1 MRRSPL
7 LERSDKRHATFLRVL
22 LLNLGLFVI
31 IIYSEGT
38 NMLKSIKYLKPY
50 FWQCLLIVLG
60 VALQVYT
67 ALELPA
73 LSSDIMNKGVA
84 ESNMNFIFQT
94 GLLMLGVTALG
105 SLGSIVSSYFSA
117 KVSSRVAM
125 DIRKDVFAKV
135 MSLSFADIE
144 KFSTASLI
152 TRTTGDIWTVQ
163 RTLIMSLTMMVRV
176 PFMAIGAIIQA
187 FRTAPN
193 MTWIIAVSV
202 AILFIQAAILISLAI
217 PKFKV
222 YQDILDKI
230 NSITRENLTGIKVIR
245 ALNKQKY
252 EENKFERSNE
262 NLKNTDIY
270 ISKVMAF
277 QQPVVNL
284 VFNLSAVL
292 ILYIGVSSLR
302 TDMSYLGRMLAFA
315 QYSAQVLMSF
325 LFLTFL
331 FVMIPRGNV
340 SSKRISEV
348 LETKSQITF
357 KDQMTE
363 TPSEVPSVEFKHVT
377 FSYGEKSEAIIEDI
391 SFVAK
396 AGQTTAFIG
405 STGSGKSTLINL
417 VPRFFD
423 ATEGEVLINNL
434 NIKEYTENA
443 LMDKIGYV
451 PQRGYLFTGT
461 VRSNILYGVENL
473 KKSELDARMRH
484 AAKIAQAEEFITKLK
499 DQYDAPISQGGTNVS
514 GGQRQRL
521 AIARA
526 LAKQPEILIFDDA
539 FSALDMKT
547 DKKLREDL
555 KSEIQDTV
563 VLIVAQRISTIKEAE
578 QIIVLDQGKMV
589 GKGTHLELLKK
600 CKVYQEIAK
609 SQFSEE
615 EFAEEMRQAKEGK

>member
-1 MRRSPL
+1 
-7 LERSDKRHATFLRVL
+7 
-22 LLNLGLFVI
+22 
-31 IIYSEGT
+31 
-38 NMLKSIKYLKPY
+38 MLKSIKYLKPY

-84 ESNMNFIFQT
+84 ESNMSFIFQT
-94 GLLMLGVTALG
+94 GLLMLGITALG
-105 SLGSIVSSYFSA
+105 SFGSIVSSYFSA

-125 DIRKDVFAKV
+125 DMRKDIFAKV
-135 MSLSFADIE
+135 MSLSFSDVE

-193 MTWIIAVSV
+193 MTWVIAVSV

-262 NLKNTDIY
+262 KLKTTDIY

-292 ILYIGVSSLR
+292 IIFIGVSNLH
-302 TDMSYLGRMLAFA
+302 TDMSYLGRMLAFS

-357 KDQMTE
+357 KAQMTE

-377 FSYGEKSEAIIEDI
+377 FSYGKKSEAIIEDI

-423 ATEGEVLINNL
+423 ATEGEVLISNL

-484 AAKIAQAEEFITKLK
+484 AAKIAQAEEFVTKLK

-589 GKGTHLELLKK
+589 GKGTHLELLRK

-615 EFAEEMRQAKEGK
+615 EFADEMRQAKEGK

>member
-1 MRRSPL
+1 
-7 LERSDKRHATFLRVL
+7 
-22 LLNLGLFVI
+22 
-31 IIYSEGT
+31 
-38 NMLKSIKYLKPY
+38 MLKSIKYLKPY

-84 ESNMNFIFQT
+84 ESNMSFIFQT

-117 KVSSRVAM
+117 RVSSCVAM
-125 DIRKDVFAKV
+125 DMRRDIFAKV
-135 MSLSFADIE
+135 MSLSFADVE

-193 MTWIIAVSV
+193 MTWIIAVSM

-252 EENKFERSNE
+252 EENKFDRSNE
-262 NLKNTDIY
+262 KLKNTDIY

-292 ILYIGVSSLR
+292 IIFIGVSNLH
-302 TDMSYLGRMLAFA
+302 TDMSYLGRMLAFS

-357 KDQMTE
+357 KVQMTE

-377 FSYGEKSEAIIEDI
+377 FSYGKKSEAIIEDI

-451 PQRGYLFTGT
+451 PQKGYLFTGT

-555 KSEIQDTV
+555 KSEIKDTV

-615 EFAEEMRQAKEGK
+615 EFADEMSQAKEGK

>member
-1 MRRSPL
+1 
-7 LERSDKRHATFLRVL
+7 
-22 LLNLGLFVI
+22 
-31 IIYSEGT
+31 
-38 NMLKSIKYLKPY
+38 MLKSFKYLKPY

-84 ESNMNFIFQT
+84 ESNMSFIFQT

-117 KVSSRVAM
+117 KVSSRIAM
-125 DIRKDVFAKV
+125 DMRKDIFAKV
-135 MSLSFADIE
+135 MSLSFTDVE

-152 TRTTGDIWTVQ
+152 TRTTADIWTVQ

-222 YQDILDKI
+222 YQKILDKI

-262 NLKNTDIY
+262 KLKNTDIY

-292 ILYIGVSSLR
+292 IIFIGVSNLH
-302 TDMSYLGRMLAFA
+302 TDMSYLGRMLAFS

-357 KDQMTE
+357 KNQMTE

-377 FSYGEKSEAIIEDI
+377 FSYGKKSEAIIEDI

-396 AGQTTAFIG
+396 SGQTTAFIG

-451 PQRGYLFTGT
+451 PQKGYLFTGT

-484 AAKIAQAEEFITKLK
+484 AAKIAQAEEFVTKLK

>member
-1 MRRSPL
+1 
-7 LERSDKRHATFLRVL
+7 
-22 LLNLGLFVI
+22 
-31 IIYSEGT
+31 
-38 NMLKSIKYLKPY
+38 MLKSIKYLKPY

-84 ESNMNFIFQT
+84 ESNMSFIFQT

-117 KVSSRVAM
+117 RVSSCVAM
-125 DIRKDVFAKV
+125 DMRKDIFAKV
-135 MSLSFADIE
+135 MSLSFADVE
-144 KFSTASLI
+144 KFSIASLI
-152 TRTTGDIWTVQ
+152 TRTTSDIWTVQ

-222 YQDILDKI
+222 YQKILDKI

-262 NLKNTDIY
+262 KLKTTDIY

-292 ILYIGVSSLR
+292 ILYVGVSSLR

-363 TPSEVPSVEFKHVT
+363 TPSEIPSVEFKHVT
-377 FSYGEKSEAIIEDI
+377 FSYDKKSEAIIEDI

-423 ATEGEVLINNL
+423 ATEGEVLINGL
-434 NIKEYTENA
+434 NIKEYTENS

-484 AAKIAQAEEFITKLK
+484 AAKIAQAHEFVTKLK
-499 DQYDAPISQGGTNVS
+499 DQYDASISQGGTNVS

-555 KSEIQDTV
+555 KSEIKDTV

-615 EFAEEMRQAKEGK
+615 EFADEMSQAKEGK

>member
-1 MRRSPL
+1 
-7 LERSDKRHATFLRVL
+7 
-22 LLNLGLFVI
+22 
-31 IIYSEGT
+31 
-38 NMLKSIKYLKPY
+38 MLKSIKYLKPY

-84 ESNMNFIFQT
+84 ESNMSFIFQT

-125 DIRKDVFAKV
+125 DMRKDIFAKV
-135 MSLSFADIE
+135 MSLSFADVE

-152 TRTTGDIWTVQ
+152 TRTTADIWTVQ
-163 RTLIMSLTMMVRV
+163 RTLVMSLTMMVRV

-222 YQDILDKI
+222 YQKILDKI

-292 ILYIGVSSLR
+292 IIFIGVSNLH
-302 TDMSYLGRMLAFA
+302 TDMSYLGRMIAFS

-377 FSYGEKSEAIIEDI
+377 FSYGKKSEAIIEDI

-396 AGQTTAFIG
+396 SGQTTAFIG

-434 NIKEYTENA
+434 NIKKYTENA

-451 PQRGYLFTGT
+451 PQKGYLFTGT

-484 AAKIAQAEEFITKLK
+484 AAKIAQAEEFVTKLK

-555 KSEIQDTV
+555 KSEIRDTV

-589 GKGTHLELLKK
+589 GKGTHLELLRK

>member
-1 MRRSPL
+1 
-7 LERSDKRHATFLRVL
+7 
-22 LLNLGLFVI
+22 
-31 IIYSEGT
+31 
-38 NMLKSIKYLKPY
+38 MLKSIKYLKPY

-84 ESNMNFIFQT
+84 ESNMSFIFQT

-125 DIRKDVFAKV
+125 DMRKDVFAKV
-135 MSLSFADIE
+135 MSLSFTDVE

-152 TRTTGDIWTVQ
+152 TRTTADIWTVQ

-222 YQDILDKI
+222 YQKILDKI

-262 NLKNTDIY
+262 KLKTTDIY

-292 ILYIGVSSLR
+292 IIFIGVSNLH
-302 TDMSYLGRMLAFA
+302 TDMSYLGRMIAFS

-357 KDQMTE
+357 KDQMTKI
-363 TPSEVPSVEFKHVT
+363 PSAIPSVEFKHVT

-423 ATEGEVLINNL
+423 ATEGEVLINDL

-484 AAKIAQAEEFITKLK
+484 AAKIAQAEEFVTKLK

-578 QIIVLDQGKMV
+578 QIIVLNQGKMV

-615 EFAEEMRQAKEGK
+615 EFADEMRQAKEGK

>member
-1 MRRSPL
+1 
-7 LERSDKRHATFLRVL
+7 
-22 LLNLGLFVI
+22 
-31 IIYSEGT
+31 
-38 NMLKSIKYLKPY
+38 MLKSIKYLKPY

-84 ESNMNFIFQT
+84 ESNMSFIFQT

-125 DIRKDVFAKV
+125 DMRKDIFAKV
-135 MSLSFADIE
+135 MSLSFSDVE

-152 TRTTGDIWTVQ
+152 TRTTADIWTVQ

-187 FRTAPN
+187 FRTAPD

-222 YQDILDKI
+222 YQKILDKI

-262 NLKNTDIY
+262 KLKNTDIY

-292 ILYIGVSSLR
+292 IIFIGVSNLH
-302 TDMSYLGRMLAFA
+302 TDMSYLGRMLAFS

-363 TPSEVPSVEFKHVT
+363 TPSEIPSVEFKHVT
-377 FSYGEKSEAIIEDI
+377 FSYGKKSEAIIEDI

-396 AGQTTAFIG
+396 SGQTTAFIG

-434 NIKEYTENA
+434 NIKEYTENVI
-443 LMDKIGYV
+443 MDKIGYV

-615 EFAEEMRQAKEGK
+615 EFADEMRQAKEGK

>member
-1 MRRSPL
+1 
-7 LERSDKRHATFLRVL
+7 
-22 LLNLGLFVI
+22 
-31 IIYSEGT
+31 
-38 NMLKSIKYLKPY
+38 MLKSIKYLKPY

-84 ESNMNFIFQT
+84 ESNMSFIFQT
-94 GLLMLGVTALG
+94 GLLMLGITALG

-125 DIRKDVFAKV
+125 DMRKDVFAKV
-135 MSLSFADIE
+135 MSLAFADIE

-152 TRTTGDIWTVQ
+152 TRTTADIWTVQ
-163 RTLIMSLTMMVRV
+163 RTLITSLTMMVRV

-222 YQDILDKI
+222 YQKILDKI

-262 NLKNTDIY
+262 KLKTTDIY

-292 ILYIGVSSLR
+292 IIFIGVSNLH
-302 TDMSYLGRMLAFA
+302 TDMSYLGRMIAFS

-377 FSYGEKSEAIIEDI
+377 FSYGKKSEAIIEDI

-396 AGQTTAFIG
+396 SGQTTAFIG

-443 LMDKIGYV
+443 LMNKIGYV
-451 PQRGYLFTGT
+451 PQKGYLFTGT
-461 VRSNILYGVENL
+461 VCSNILYGVENL

-615 EFAEEMRQAKEGK
+615 EFADEMRQAKEGK

>member
-1 MRRSPL
+1 
-7 LERSDKRHATFLRVL
+7 
-22 LLNLGLFVI
+22 
-31 IIYSEGT
+31 
-38 NMLKSIKYLKPY
+38 MLKSIKYLKPY

-84 ESNMNFIFQT
+84 ESNMGFIFQT
-94 GLLMLGVTALG
+94 GLRMLGVTALG

-125 DIRKDVFAKV
+125 DMRKDIFAKV
-135 MSLSFADIE
+135 MSLSFTDVE

-152 TRTTGDIWTVQ
+152 TRTTADIWTVQ

-222 YQDILDKI
+222 YQKILDKI

-245 ALNKQKY
+245 ALNNQIY

-262 NLKNTDIY
+262 KLKNTDIY

-292 ILYIGVSSLR
+292 IIFIGVSNLH
-302 TDMSYLGRMLAFA
+302 TDMSYLGRMLAFS

-357 KDQMTE
+357 KDQMAE
-363 TPSEVPSVEFKHVT
+363 TPSEIPSVEFKHVT
-377 FSYGEKSEAIIEDI
+377 FSYGKKSEAIIEDI

-396 AGQTTAFIG
+396 SGQTTAFIG

-451 PQRGYLFTGT
+451 PQKGYLFTGT

-615 EFAEEMRQAKEGK
+615 EFADEMHQAKEGK

>member
-1 MRRSPL
+1 
-7 LERSDKRHATFLRVL
+7 
-22 LLNLGLFVI
+22 
-31 IIYSEGT
+31 
-38 NMLKSIKYLKPY
+38 MLKSIKYLKPY

-84 ESNMNFIFQT
+84 ESNMSFIFQT

-117 KVSSRVAM
+117 KVSSRVSM
-125 DIRKDVFAKV
+125 DMRKDVFAKV
-135 MSLSFADIE
+135 MSLSFADVE

-152 TRTTGDIWTVQ
+152 TRTTADIWTVQ

-222 YQDILDKI
+222 YQKILDKI

-292 ILYIGVSSLR
+292 IIFIGVSNLH
-302 TDMSYLGRMLAFA
+302 TDMSYLGRMLAFS

-363 TPSEVPSVEFKHVT
+363 TSSEVSSVEFKHVT
-377 FSYGEKSEAIIEDI
+377 FSYGKKSEAIIEDI

-396 AGQTTAFIG
+396 SGQTTAFIG

-434 NIKEYTENA
+434 NIKEYIENA

-484 AAKIAQAEEFITKLK
+484 AAKIAQAEEFVTKLK

-615 EFAEEMRQAKEGK
+615 EFADEMRQAKEGK

>member
-1 MRRSPL
+1 
-7 LERSDKRHATFLRVL
+7 
-22 LLNLGLFVI
+22 
-31 IIYSEGT
+31 
-38 NMLKSIKYLKPY
+38 MLKSIKYLKPY

-84 ESNMNFIFQT
+84 ESNMSFIFQT
-94 GLLMLGVTALG
+94 GLLMLGITALG

-125 DIRKDVFAKV
+125 DMRKSIFAKV

-152 TRTTGDIWTVQ
+152 TRTTNDISTVQ
-163 RTLIMSLTMMVRV
+163 RTLIMSLTMIVRV

-222 YQDILDKI
+222 YQKILDKI

-262 NLKNTDIY
+262 KLKNTDIY

-277 QQPVVNL
+277 QQPVVSL

-292 ILYIGVSSLR
+292 IIFIGVSNLH
-302 TDMSYLGRMLAFA
+302 TDMSYLGRMLAFS

-348 LETKSQITF
+348 LEAKSQITF
-357 KDQMTE
+357 KNQMTE
-363 TPSEVPSVEFKHVT
+363 MSSEVPSVEFKHVT

-615 EFAEEMRQAKEGK
+615 EFADEMRQAKEGK

>member
-1 MRRSPL
+1 
-7 LERSDKRHATFLRVL
+7 
-22 LLNLGLFVI
+22 
-31 IIYSEGT
+31 
-38 NMLKSIKYLKPY
+38 MLKSIKYLKPY

-84 ESNMNFIFQT
+84 ESNMSFIFQT
-94 GLLMLGVTALG
+94 GLLMLGITALG
-105 SLGSIVSSYFSA
+105 SLGSIISSYFSA

-125 DIRKDVFAKV
+125 DMRRDIFAKV
-135 MSLSFADIE
+135 MSLSFADVE

-252 EENKFERSNE
+252 EENKFDRSNE
-262 NLKNTDIY
+262 KLKNTDIY

-292 ILYIGVSSLR
+292 IIFIGVSNLH
-302 TDMSYLGRMLAFA
+302 TDMSYLGRMLAFS

-363 TPSEVPSVEFKHVT
+363 TPSEIPSVEFKHVT
-377 FSYGEKSEAIIEDI
+377 FSYGKKSEAIIEDI

-396 AGQTTAFIG
+396 SGQTTAFIG

-451 PQRGYLFTGT
+451 PQKGYLFTGT

-615 EFAEEMRQAKEGK
+615 EFADEMRQAKEGK

>member
-1 MRRSPL
+1 
-7 LERSDKRHATFLRVL
+7 
-22 LLNLGLFVI
+22 
-31 IIYSEGT
+31 
-38 NMLKSIKYLKPY
+38 MLKSFKYLKPY

-84 ESNMNFIFQT
+84 ESNMSFIFQT

-125 DIRKDVFAKV
+125 DMRKDIFAKV
-135 MSLSFADIE
+135 MSLSFTDVE

-152 TRTTGDIWTVQ
+152 TRTTADIWTVQ

-222 YQDILDKI
+222 YQKILDKI

-262 NLKNTDIY
+262 KLKTTDIY

-284 VFNLSAVL
+284 VFNLTAVL
-292 ILYIGVSSLR
+292 IIFIGVSNLH
-302 TDMSYLGRMLAFA
+302 TDMSYLGRMLAFS

-377 FSYGEKSEAIIEDI
+377 FSYGKKSEAIIEDI

-484 AAKIAQAEEFITKLK
+484 AAKIAQAEEFVTKLK

-615 EFAEEMRQAKEGK
+615 EFADEMRQAKEGK

>member
-1 MRRSPL
+1 
-7 LERSDKRHATFLRVL
+7 
-22 LLNLGLFVI
+22 
-31 IIYSEGT
+31 
-38 NMLKSIKYLKPY
+38 MLKSIKYLKPY

-84 ESNMNFIFQT
+84 ESNMSFIFQT

-125 DIRKDVFAKV
+125 DMRKDIFAKV
-135 MSLSFADIE
+135 MSLSFTDVE

-152 TRTTGDIWTVQ
+152 TRTTADIWTVQ

-222 YQDILDKI
+222 YQKILDKI

-262 NLKNTDIY
+262 KLKNTDIY

-292 ILYIGVSSLR
+292 IIFIGVSNLH
-302 TDMSYLGRMLAFA
+302 TDMSYLGRMLAFS

-363 TPSEVPSVEFKHVT
+363 TSSEVPSVEFKHVT
-377 FSYGEKSEAIIEDI
+377 FSYGKKSEAIIEDI

-396 AGQTTAFIG
+396 SGQTTAFIG

-484 AAKIAQAEEFITKLK
+484 AAKIAQAEEFVTKLK

-615 EFAEEMRQAKEGK
+615 EFADEMRQAKEGK

>member
-1 MRRSPL
+1 
-7 LERSDKRHATFLRVL
+7 
-22 LLNLGLFVI
+22 
-31 IIYSEGT
+31 
-38 NMLKSIKYLKPY
+38 MLKSIKYLKPY

-73 LSSDIMNKGVA
+73 LSSDIMNKGVS
-84 ESNMNFIFQT
+84 ESNMSFIFQT

-117 KVSSRVAM
+117 RVSSCVAM
-125 DIRKDVFAKV
+125 DMRKDIFAKV
-135 MSLSFADIE
+135 MSLSFADVE

-152 TRTTGDIWTVQ
+152 TRTTSDIWTVQ

-222 YQDILDKI
+222 YQKILDKI

-262 NLKNTDIY
+262 KLKTTDIY

-292 ILYIGVSSLR
+292 ILYVGVSSLR

-377 FSYGEKSEAIIEDI
+377 FSYDKKSEAIIEDI

-423 ATEGEVLINNL
+423 ATEGEVLINDL

-451 PQRGYLFTGT
+451 PQKGYLFTGT

-484 AAKIAQAEEFITKLK
+484 AAKIAQAEEFVTKLK
-499 DQYDAPISQGGTNVS
+499 DQYDAPISQGGTNIS

-555 KSEIQDTV
+555 KSEIKDTV

-615 EFAEEMRQAKEGK
+615 EFADEMRQAKEGK

>member
-1 MRRSPL
+1 
-7 LERSDKRHATFLRVL
+7 
-22 LLNLGLFVI
+22 
-31 IIYSEGT
+31 
-38 NMLKSIKYLKPY
+38 MLKSFKYLKPY

-84 ESNMNFIFQT
+84 ESNMSFIFQT
-94 GLLMLGVTALG
+94 GLLMLGITALG

-117 KVSSRVAM
+117 RVSSCVAM
-125 DIRKDVFAKV
+125 DMRKDIFAKV
-135 MSLSFADIE
+135 MSLSFADVE

-152 TRTTGDIWTVQ
+152 TRTTSDIWTVQ

-222 YQDILDKI
+222 YQKILDKI

-262 NLKNTDIY
+262 KLKTTDIY

-292 ILYIGVSSLR
+292 ILYVGVSSLR
-302 TDMSYLGRMLAFA
+302 TDMSYLGRMLAFS

-377 FSYGEKSEAIIEDI
+377 FSYGKKSEAIIEDI

-484 AAKIAQAEEFITKLK
+484 AAKIAQAEEFVTKLK

-615 EFAEEMRQAKEGK
+615 EFADEMRQAKEGK

>member
-1 MRRSPL
+1 
-7 LERSDKRHATFLRVL
+7 
-22 LLNLGLFVI
+22 
-31 IIYSEGT
+31 
-38 NMLKSIKYLKPY
+38 MLKSIKYLKPY

-84 ESNMNFIFQT
+84 ESNMGFIFQT
-94 GLLMLGVTALG
+94 GLLMLGITALG

-125 DIRKDVFAKV
+125 DMRKSIFAKV

-152 TRTTGDIWTVQ
+152 TRTTNDISTVQ

-176 PFMAIGAIIQA
+176 PFMAIGAITQA

-222 YQDILDKI
+222 YQKILDKI

-262 NLKNTDIY
+262 KLKNTDIY

-277 QQPVVNL
+277 QQPVVSL

-292 ILYIGVSSLR
+292 IIFIGVSNLH
-302 TDMSYLGRMLAFA
+302 TDMSYLGRMLAFS

-348 LETKSQITF
+348 LEAKSQITF

-423 ATEGEVLINNL
+423 ATEGEVLINGL

-473 KKSELDARMRH
+473 KKSELDTRMRH

-499 DQYDAPISQGGTNVS
+499 DQYDAPISQGGTNIS

-615 EFAEEMRQAKEGK
+615 EFADEMRQAKEGK

>member
-1 MRRSPL
+1 
-7 LERSDKRHATFLRVL
+7 
-22 LLNLGLFVI
+22 
-31 IIYSEGT
+31 
-38 NMLKSIKYLKPY
+38 MLKSIKYLKPY

-84 ESNMNFIFQT
+84 EFNMSFIFQT

-125 DIRKDVFAKV
+125 DMRKDIFAKV
-135 MSLSFADIE
+135 MSLSFTDVE

-152 TRTTGDIWTVQ
+152 TRTTADIWTVQ

-222 YQDILDKI
+222 YQKILDKI

-262 NLKNTDIY
+262 KLKNTDIY

-292 ILYIGVSSLR
+292 IIFIGVSNLH
-302 TDMSYLGRMLAFA
+302 TDMSYLGRMLAFS

-377 FSYGEKSEAIIEDI
+377 FSYGKKSEAIIEDI

-461 VRSNILYGVENL
+461 VRSNILYGVENF

-484 AAKIAQAEEFITKLK
+484 AAKIAQAEEFVTKLK

-555 KSEIQDTV
+555 KSEIQDIV

-615 EFAEEMRQAKEGK
+615 EFADEMRQAKEGK

>member
-1 MRRSPL
+1 
-7 LERSDKRHATFLRVL
+7 
-22 LLNLGLFVI
+22 
-31 IIYSEGT
+31 
-38 NMLKSIKYLKPY
+38 MLKSIKYLKPY

-94 GLLMLGVTALG
+94 GLFMLGVTALG
-105 SLGSIVSSYFSA
+105 SFGSIVSSYFSA
-117 KVSSRVAM
+117 KVSSRVSM
-125 DIRKDVFAKV
+125 DMRKDVFAKV
-135 MSLSFADIE
+135 MSLSFADVE

-152 TRTTGDIWTVQ
+152 TRTTADIWTVQ

-222 YQDILDKI
+222 YQKILDKI

-262 NLKNTDIY
+262 KLKTTDIY

-292 ILYIGVSSLR
+292 IIFIGVSNLH
-302 TDMSYLGRMLAFA
+302 TDMSYLGRMIAFS

-363 TPSEVPSVEFKHVT
+363 TSSEVPSVEFKHVT
-377 FSYGEKSEAIIEDI
+377 FSYGKKSEAIIEDI

-396 AGQTTAFIG
+396 SGQTTAFIG

-484 AAKIAQAEEFITKLK
+484 AAKIAQAEEFVTKLK

-615 EFAEEMRQAKEGK
+615 EFADEMRQAKEGK

>member
-1 MRRSPL
+1 
-7 LERSDKRHATFLRVL
+7 
-22 LLNLGLFVI
+22 
-31 IIYSEGT
+31 
-38 NMLKSIKYLKPY
+38 MLKSFKYLKPY

-84 ESNMNFIFQT
+84 ESNMSFIFQT

-125 DIRKDVFAKV
+125 DMRKDFFAKV
-135 MSLSFADIE
+135 MSLAFADIE

-152 TRTTGDIWTVQ
+152 TRTTADIWTVQ
-163 RTLIMSLTMMVRV
+163 RTLITSLTMMVRV

-222 YQDILDKI
+222 YQKILDKI

-262 NLKNTDIY
+262 KLKTTDIY

-292 ILYIGVSSLR
+292 IIFIGVSNLH
-302 TDMSYLGRMLAFA
+302 TDMSYLGRMIAFS

-377 FSYGEKSEAIIEDI
+377 FSYGKKSEAIIEDI

-396 AGQTTAFIG
+396 SGQTTAFIG

-451 PQRGYLFTGT
+451 PQKGYLFTGT

-615 EFAEEMRQAKEGK
+615 EFADEMRQAKEGK

>member
-1 MRRSPL
+1 
-7 LERSDKRHATFLRVL
+7 
-22 LLNLGLFVI
+22 
-31 IIYSEGT
+31 
-38 NMLKSIKYLKPY
+38 MLKSIKYLKPY
-50 FWQCLLIVLG
+50 FWQCLLVVLG

-84 ESNMNFIFQT
+84 ESNMSFIFQT
-94 GLLMLGVTALG
+94 GLLMFGVTALG

-125 DIRKDVFAKV
+125 DMRKDIFAKV
-135 MSLSFADIE
+135 MSLSFTDVE

-152 TRTTGDIWTVQ
+152 TRTTADIWTVQ

-222 YQDILDKI
+222 YQKILDKI

-292 ILYIGVSSLR
+292 IIFIGVSNLH
-302 TDMSYLGRMLAFA
+302 TDMSYLGRMIAFS

-377 FSYGEKSEAIIEDI
+377 FSYGKKSEAIIEDI

-396 AGQTTAFIG
+396 SGQTTAFIG

-484 AAKIAQAEEFITKLK
+484 AAKIAQAEEFVTKLK

-563 VLIVAQRISTIKEAE
+563 VLIVAQRISTTKEAE

-589 GKGTHLELLKK
+589 GKGTHLELLRK

-615 EFAEEMRQAKEGK
+615 EFAEEMRQAKEGI

>member
-1 MRRSPL
+1 
-7 LERSDKRHATFLRVL
+7 
-22 LLNLGLFVI
+22 
-31 IIYSEGT
+31 
-38 NMLKSIKYLKPY
+38 MLKSIKYLKPY

-84 ESNMNFIFQT
+84 ESNMSFIFQT
-94 GLLMLGVTALG
+94 GLLMLGITALG

-117 KVSSRVAM
+117 KVSSRVSM
-125 DIRKDVFAKV
+125 DMRKSIFAKV
-135 MSLSFADIE
+135 MSLSFADVE
-144 KFSTASLI
+144 KFSTSSLI
-152 TRTTGDIWTVQ
+152 TRTTNDISTVQ

-222 YQDILDKI
+222 YQKILDKI

-292 ILYIGVSSLR
+292 ILYFGVSSLR

-377 FSYGEKSEAIIEDI
+377 FSYGKKSEAIIEDI

-484 AAKIAQAEEFITKLK
+484 AAKIAQAEEFVTKLK

-555 KSEIQDTV
+555 KLEIKDTV

-615 EFAEEMRQAKEGK
+615 EFADEMRQAKEGK

>member
-1 MRRSPL
+1 
-7 LERSDKRHATFLRVL
+7 
-22 LLNLGLFVI
+22 
-31 IIYSEGT
+31 
-38 NMLKSIKYLKPY
+38 MLKSFKYLKPY

-84 ESNMNFIFQT
+84 ESNMSFIFQT

-125 DIRKDVFAKV
+125 DMRKDIFAKV
-135 MSLSFADIE
+135 MSLSFADVE

-152 TRTTGDIWTVQ
+152 TRTTADIWTVQ

-222 YQDILDKI
+222 YQKILDKI

-262 NLKNTDIY
+262 KLKNTDIY

-292 ILYIGVSSLR
+292 IIFIGVSNLH
-302 TDMSYLGRMLAFA
+302 TDMSYLGRMIAFS

-357 KDQMTE
+357 KVQMTE

-377 FSYGEKSEAIIEDI
+377 FSYGKKSEAIIEDI

-451 PQRGYLFTGT
+451 PQKGYLFTGT

-615 EFAEEMRQAKEGK
+615 EFADEMRQAKEGK

>member
-1 MRRSPL
+1 
-7 LERSDKRHATFLRVL
+7 
-22 LLNLGLFVI
+22 
-31 IIYSEGT
+31 
-38 NMLKSIKYLKPY
+38 MLKSIKYLKPY

-84 ESNMNFIFQT
+84 ESNMGFIFQT
-94 GLLMLGVTALG
+94 GLLMLGITALG

-125 DIRKDVFAKV
+125 DMRRDFFAKV
-135 MSLSFADIE
+135 MSLSFADVE

-222 YQDILDKI
+222 YQKILDKI

-252 EENKFERSNE
+252 EENKFEYSNE
-262 NLKNTDIY
+262 KLKTTDIY

-292 ILYIGVSSLR
+292 ILYVGVSSLR

-363 TPSEVPSVEFKHVT
+363 TPSEVSSVEFKHVT
-377 FSYGEKSEAIIEDI
+377 FSYDKKSEAIIEDI

-451 PQRGYLFTGT
+451 PQKGYLFTGT

-484 AAKIAQAEEFITKLK
+484 AAKIAQAEEFVTKLK

>member
-1 MRRSPL
+1 
-7 LERSDKRHATFLRVL
+7 
-22 LLNLGLFVI
+22 
-31 IIYSEGT
+31 
-38 NMLKSIKYLKPY
+38 MLKSIKYLKPY

-84 ESNMNFIFQT
+84 ESNMSFIFQT
-94 GLLMLGVTALG
+94 GLLMLGITMLG

-125 DIRKDVFAKV
+125 DMRKDIFAKV
-135 MSLSFADIE
+135 MSLSFADVE

-152 TRTTGDIWTVQ
+152 TRTTADIWTVQ

-222 YQDILDKI
+222 YQKILDKI

-292 ILYIGVSSLR
+292 IIFIGVSNLH
-302 TDMSYLGRMLAFA
+302 TDMSYLGRMIAFS

-357 KDQMTE
+357 KVQMTE

-377 FSYGEKSEAIIEDI
+377 FSYGKKSEAIIEDI

-484 AAKIAQAEEFITKLK
+484 AAKIAQAEEFVTKLK

-555 KSEIQDTV
+555 KSEIRDTV

-615 EFAEEMRQAKEGK
+615 EFADEMRQAKEGK

>member
-1 MRRSPL
+1 
-7 LERSDKRHATFLRVL
+7 
-22 LLNLGLFVI
+22 
-31 IIYSEGT
+31 
-38 NMLKSIKYLKPY
+38 MLKSIKYLKPY

-84 ESNMNFIFQT
+84 ESNMSFIFQT
-94 GLLMLGVTALG
+94 GLFMLGITALG

-125 DIRKDVFAKV
+125 DMRRDFFAKV
-135 MSLSFADIE
+135 MSLSFADVE

-252 EENKFERSNE
+252 EENKFEYSNE
-262 NLKNTDIY
+262 KLKTTDIY

-292 ILYIGVSSLR
+292 ILYVGVSSLR

-363 TPSEVPSVEFKHVT
+363 TPSEIPSVEFKHVT

-396 AGQTTAFIG
+396 SGQTTAFIG

-451 PQRGYLFTGT
+451 PQKGYLFTGT

-484 AAKIAQAEEFITKLK
+484 AAKIAQAEEFVTKLK
-499 DQYDAPISQGGTNVS
+499 DRYDAPISQGGTNIS

-615 EFAEEMRQAKEGK
+615 EFADEMSQAKEGK

>member
-1 MRRSPL
+1 
-7 LERSDKRHATFLRVL
+7 
-22 LLNLGLFVI
+22 
-31 IIYSEGT
+31 
-38 NMLKSIKYLKPY
+38 MLKSFKYLKPY

-84 ESNMNFIFQT
+84 ESNMSFIFQT

-125 DIRKDVFAKV
+125 DMRKDVFAKV
-135 MSLSFADIE
+135 MSLSFTDVE

-152 TRTTGDIWTVQ
+152 TRTTADIWTVQ

-222 YQDILDKI
+222 YQKILDKI

-262 NLKNTDIY
+262 KLKNTDIY

-292 ILYIGVSSLR
+292 IIFIGVSNLH
-302 TDMSYLGRMLAFA
+302 TDMSYLGRMIAFS

-363 TPSEVPSVEFKHVT
+363 TSSEVPSVEFKHVT
-377 FSYGEKSEAIIEDI
+377 FSYGKKSEAIIEDI

-396 AGQTTAFIG
+396 SGQTTAFIG

-484 AAKIAQAEEFITKLK
+484 AAKIAQAEEFVTKLK

-589 GKGTHLELLKK
+589 GKGTHLELLRK

>member
-1 MRRSPL
+1 
-7 LERSDKRHATFLRVL
+7 
-22 LLNLGLFVI
+22 
-31 IIYSEGT
+31 
-38 NMLKSIKYLKPY
+38 MLKSIKYLKPY

-84 ESNMNFIFQT
+84 ESNMSFIFQT

-105 SLGSIVSSYFSA
+105 SFGSIVSSYFSA

-125 DIRKDVFAKV
+125 DMRKDIFAKV
-135 MSLSFADIE
+135 MSLSFADVE

-222 YQDILDKI
+222 YQKILDKI

-262 NLKNTDIY
+262 KLKNTDIY

-292 ILYIGVSSLR
+292 IIFIGVSNLH
-302 TDMSYLGRMLAFA
+302 TDMSYLGRMIAFS

-357 KDQMTE
+357 KNQMAE
-363 TPSEVPSVEFKHVT
+363 TPSEIPSVEFKHVT
-377 FSYGEKSEAIIEDI
+377 FSYGKKSEAIIEDI

-451 PQRGYLFTGT
+451 PQKGYLFTGT

-484 AAKIAQAEEFITKLK
+484 AAKIAQAEEFVTKLK

-555 KSEIQDTV
+555 KSEIQDTI

-589 GKGTHLELLKK
+589 GKGTHLELLRK

-615 EFAEEMRQAKEGK
+615 EFADEMRQAKEGK

>member
-1 MRRSPL
+1 
-7 LERSDKRHATFLRVL
+7 
-22 LLNLGLFVI
+22 
-31 IIYSEGT
+31 
-38 NMLKSIKYLKPY
+38 MLKSIKYLKPY

-84 ESNMNFIFQT
+84 ESNMSFIFQT

-125 DIRKDVFAKV
+125 DMRKDIFAKV
-135 MSLSFADIE
+135 MSLSFTDVE

-152 TRTTGDIWTVQ
+152 TRTTADIWTVQ

-222 YQDILDKI
+222 YQKILDKI

-262 NLKNTDIY
+262 KLKTTDIY

-292 ILYIGVSSLR
+292 IIFIGVSNLH
-302 TDMSYLGRMLAFA
+302 TDMSYLGRMLAFS

-363 TPSEVPSVEFKHVT
+363 TPSEIPSVEFKHVT

-423 ATEGEVLINNL
+423 ATEGEVLINGL

-451 PQRGYLFTGT
+451 PQKGYLFTGT

-484 AAKIAQAEEFITKLK
+484 AAKIAQAEEFVTMLK

-615 EFAEEMRQAKEGK
+615 EFADEMRQAKEGK

>member
-1 MRRSPL
+1 
-7 LERSDKRHATFLRVL
+7 
-22 LLNLGLFVI
+22 
-31 IIYSEGT
+31 
-38 NMLKSIKYLKPY
+38 MLKSIKYLKPY

-84 ESNMNFIFQT
+84 ESNMSFIFQT
-94 GLLMLGVTALG
+94 GLLMLGITVLG

-125 DIRKDVFAKV
+125 DMRKDIFAKV
-135 MSLSFADIE
+135 MSLSFADVE

-152 TRTTGDIWTVQ
+152 TRTTADIWTVQ

-222 YQDILDKI
+222 YQKILDKI

-292 ILYIGVSSLR
+292 IIFIGVSNLH
-302 TDMSYLGRMLAFA
+302 TDMSYLGRMIAFS

-357 KDQMTE
+357 KVQMTE

-377 FSYGEKSEAIIEDI
+377 FSYGKKSEAIIEDI

-443 LMDKIGYV
+443 IMDKIGYV

-484 AAKIAQAEEFITKLK
+484 AAKIAQAEEFVTKLK

-615 EFAEEMRQAKEGK
+615 EFADEMRQAKEGK

>member
-1 MRRSPL
+1 
-7 LERSDKRHATFLRVL
+7 
-22 LLNLGLFVI
+22 
-31 IIYSEGT
+31 
-38 NMLKSIKYLKPY
+38 MLKSIKYLKPY

-73 LSSDIMNKGVA
+73 LSSDIMNKGVS
-84 ESNMNFIFQT
+84 ESNMSFIFQT

-125 DIRKDVFAKV
+125 DMRKDIFAKV
-135 MSLSFADIE
+135 MSLSLADVE

-152 TRTTGDIWTVQ
+152 TRTTSDIWTVQ

-222 YQDILDKI
+222 YQKILDKI

-262 NLKNTDIY
+262 KLKNTDIY

-284 VFNLSAVL
+284 VFNLSTVL
-292 ILYIGVSSLR
+292 IIFIGVSNLH
-302 TDMSYLGRMLAFA
+302 TDMSYLGRMLAFS

-357 KDQMTE
+357 KDQITE

-377 FSYGEKSEAIIEDI
+377 FSYGKKSEAIIEDI

-423 ATEGEVLINNL
+423 ATEGEVLINDL

-484 AAKIAQAEEFITKLK
+484 AAKIAQAEEFVTKLK

-615 EFAEEMRQAKEGK
+615 EFADEMRQAKEGK

>member
-1 MRRSPL
+1 
-7 LERSDKRHATFLRVL
+7 
-22 LLNLGLFVI
+22 
-31 IIYSEGT
+31 
-38 NMLKSIKYLKPY
+38 MLKSIKYLKPY

-84 ESNMNFIFQT
+84 ESNMSFIFQT

-117 KVSSRVAM
+117 RVSSCVAM
-125 DIRKDVFAKV
+125 DMRKDIFAKV
-135 MSLSFADIE
+135 MSLSFTDVE

-152 TRTTGDIWTVQ
+152 TRTTADIWTVQ

-222 YQDILDKI
+222 YQKILDKI

-262 NLKNTDIY
+262 KLKTTDIY

-292 ILYIGVSSLR
+292 IIFIGVSNLH
-302 TDMSYLGRMLAFA
+302 TDMSYLGRMIAFS

-357 KDQMTE
+357 KDQITE

-377 FSYGEKSEAIIEDI
+377 FSYDKKSEAIIEDI

-434 NIKEYTENA
+434 NIKEYTENT

-484 AAKIAQAEEFITKLK
+484 AAKIAQAEEFVTKLK

-555 KSEIQDTV
+555 KSEIKDTV

-615 EFAEEMRQAKEGK
+615 EFADEMRQAKEGK

>member
-1 MRRSPL
+1 
-7 LERSDKRHATFLRVL
+7 
-22 LLNLGLFVI
+22 
-31 IIYSEGT
+31 
-38 NMLKSIKYLKPY
+38 MLKSIKYLKPY

-84 ESNMNFIFQT
+84 ESNMSFIFQT
-94 GLLMLGVTALG
+94 GLFMLGITALG

-125 DIRKDVFAKV
+125 DMRRDFFAKV
-135 MSLSFADIE
+135 MSLSFADVE

-262 NLKNTDIY
+262 KLKNTDIY

-292 ILYIGVSSLR
+292 ILYVGVSSLR

-363 TPSEVPSVEFKHVT
+363 TPSEIPSVEFKHVT

-396 AGQTTAFIG
+396 SGQTTAFIG

-451 PQRGYLFTGT
+451 PQKGYLFTGT

-484 AAKIAQAEEFITKLK
+484 AAKIAQAEEFVTKLK
-499 DQYDAPISQGGTNVS
+499 DQYDAPISQGGTNIS

-615 EFAEEMRQAKEGK
+615 EFADEMRQAKEGK

>member
-1 MRRSPL
+1 
-7 LERSDKRHATFLRVL
+7 
-22 LLNLGLFVI
+22 
-31 IIYSEGT
+31 
-38 NMLKSIKYLKPY
+38 MLKSIKYLKPY

-84 ESNMNFIFQT
+84 ESNMSFIFQT
-94 GLLMLGVTALG
+94 GLLMLGITALG
-105 SLGSIVSSYFSA
+105 SFGSIVSSYFSA

-125 DIRKDVFAKV
+125 DMRRDFFAKV
-135 MSLSFADIE
+135 MSLSFADVE

-222 YQDILDKI
+222 YQKILDKI

-252 EENKFERSNE
+252 EENKFEYSNE
-262 NLKNTDIY
+262 KLKTTDIY

-363 TPSEVPSVEFKHVT
+363 TPSEIPSVEFKHVT

-417 VPRFFD
+417 IPRFFD
-423 ATEGEVLINNL
+423 ATEGGVLINNL

-451 PQRGYLFTGT
+451 PQKGYLFTGT

-615 EFAEEMRQAKEGK
+615 EFADEMRQAKEGK

>member
-1 MRRSPL
+1 
-7 LERSDKRHATFLRVL
+7 
-22 LLNLGLFVI
+22 
-31 IIYSEGT
+31 
-38 NMLKSIKYLKPY
+38 MLKSIKYLKPY

-84 ESNMNFIFQT
+84 ESNMSFIFQT
-94 GLLMLGVTALG
+94 GLLMLGITALG

-117 KVSSRVAM
+117 KVSSRVSM
-125 DIRKDVFAKV
+125 DMRKDVFAKV
-135 MSLSFADIE
+135 MSLSFADVE

-152 TRTTGDIWTVQ
+152 TRTTADIWTVQ
-163 RTLIMSLTMMVRV
+163 RTLIMSLSMMVRV

-222 YQDILDKI
+222 YQKILDKI

-292 ILYIGVSSLR
+292 IIFIGVSNLH
-302 TDMSYLGRMLAFA
+302 TDMSYLGRMIAFS

-357 KDQMTE
+357 KNQMTE

-377 FSYGEKSEAIIEDI
+377 FSYGKKSEAIIEDI

-396 AGQTTAFIG
+396 SGQTTAFIG

-473 KKSELDARMRH
+473 KKSELDARMCH
-484 AAKIAQAEEFITKLK
+484 AAKIAQAEEFVTKLK

>member
-1 MRRSPL
+1 
-7 LERSDKRHATFLRVL
+7 
-22 LLNLGLFVI
+22 
-31 IIYSEGT
+31 
-38 NMLKSIKYLKPY
+38 MLKSIKYLKPY

-84 ESNMNFIFQT
+84 ESNMSFIFQT
-94 GLLMLGVTALG
+94 GLLMLGITALG
-105 SLGSIVSSYFSA
+105 SFGSIVSSYFSA

-125 DIRKDVFAKV
+125 DMRRDFFAKV
-135 MSLSFADIE
+135 MSLSFADVE

-222 YQDILDKI
+222 YQKILDKI

-252 EENKFERSNE
+252 EENKFEYSNE
-262 NLKNTDIY
+262 KLKTTDIY

-292 ILYIGVSSLR
+292 ILYVGVSSLR

-363 TPSEVPSVEFKHVT
+363 TPSEVSSVEFKHVT
-377 FSYGEKSEAIIEDI
+377 FSYDKKSEAIIEDI

-451 PQRGYLFTGT
+451 PQKGYLFTGT

-555 KSEIQDTV
+555 KSEIRDTV

-615 EFAEEMRQAKEGK
+615 EFADEMRQAKEGK

>member
-1 MRRSPL
+1 
-7 LERSDKRHATFLRVL
+7 
-22 LLNLGLFVI
+22 
-31 IIYSEGT
+31 
-38 NMLKSIKYLKPY
+38 MLKSIKYLKPY

-84 ESNMNFIFQT
+84 ESNMSFIFQT
-94 GLLMLGVTALG
+94 GLLMLGITALG

-125 DIRKDVFAKV
+125 DMRRDFFAKV
-135 MSLSFADIE
+135 MSLSFADVE

-252 EENKFERSNE
+252 EENKFDRSNE
-262 NLKNTDIY
+262 KLKNTDIY

-292 ILYIGVSSLR
+292 ILYVGVSSLR

-363 TPSEVPSVEFKHVT
+363 TPSEVSSVEFKHVT
-377 FSYGEKSEAIIEDI
+377 FSYDKKSEAIIEDI

-423 ATEGEVLINNL
+423 TTEGEVLINNL

-451 PQRGYLFTGT
+451 PQKGYLFTGT

-615 EFAEEMRQAKEGK
+615 EFADEMRQAKEGK

>member
-1 MRRSPL
+1 
-7 LERSDKRHATFLRVL
+7 
-22 LLNLGLFVI
+22 
-31 IIYSEGT
+31 
-38 NMLKSIKYLKPY
+38 MLKSIKYLKPY

-73 LSSDIMNKGVA
+73 LSSDIMNKGVS
-84 ESNMNFIFQT
+84 ESNMSFIFQT
-94 GLLMLGVTALG
+94 GLFMLGITALG

-125 DIRKDVFAKV
+125 DMRKDIFAKV

-152 TRTTGDIWTVQ
+152 TRTTADIWTVQ
-163 RTLIMSLTMMVRV
+163 RTLIMSLTMIVRV

-222 YQDILDKI
+222 YQKILDKI

-292 ILYIGVSSLR
+292 IIFIGVSNLH
-302 TDMSYLGRMLAFA
+302 TDMSYLGRMIAFS

-377 FSYGEKSEAIIEDI
+377 FSYGKKSEAIIEDI

-451 PQRGYLFTGT
+451 PQKGYLFTGT

-555 KSEIQDTV
+555 KSEIKDTV

-615 EFAEEMRQAKEGK
+615 EFADEMRQAKEGK

>member
-1 MRRSPL
+1 
-7 LERSDKRHATFLRVL
+7 
-22 LLNLGLFVI
+22 
-31 IIYSEGT
+31 
-38 NMLKSIKYLKPY
+38 MLKSIKYLKPY
-50 FWQCLLIVLG
+50 FWQCLLIVLS

-84 ESNMNFIFQT
+84 ESNMSFILQT
-94 GLLMLGVTALG
+94 GLFMLGITALG

-125 DIRKDVFAKV
+125 DMRRDIFAKV
-135 MSLSFADIE
+135 MSLSFADVE

-222 YQDILDKI
+222 YQKILDKI
-230 NSITRENLTGIKVIR
+230 NAITRENLTGIKVIR

-262 NLKNTDIY
+262 KLKNTDIY

-292 ILYIGVSSLR
+292 ILYVGVSSLR

-396 AGQTTAFIG
+396 SGQTTAFIG

-434 NIKEYTENA
+434 NIKEYTENV

-484 AAKIAQAEEFITKLK
+484 AAKIAQADEFVTKLK

-589 GKGTHLELLKK
+589 GKGTHLELLEK

-615 EFAEEMRQAKEGK
+615 EFADEMRQAKEGK

>member
-1 MRRSPL
+1 
-7 LERSDKRHATFLRVL
+7 
-22 LLNLGLFVI
+22 
-31 IIYSEGT
+31 
-38 NMLKSIKYLKPY
+38 MLKSIKYLKPY
-50 FWQCLLIVLG
+50 FWQCLLIVLS

-84 ESNMNFIFQT
+84 ESNMSFIFQT
-94 GLLMLGVTALG
+94 GLFMLDITALG

-125 DIRKDVFAKV
+125 DMRRDFFAKV
-135 MSLSFADIE
+135 MSLSFADVE

-222 YQDILDKI
+222 YQKILDKI

-292 ILYIGVSSLR
+292 ILYFGVSSLR

-377 FSYGEKSEAIIEDI
+377 FSYGKKSEAIIEDI

-484 AAKIAQAEEFITKLK
+484 AAKIAQAEEFVTKLK

-615 EFAEEMRQAKEGK
+615 EFADEMRQAKEGK